1 MPFSE
6 FYVAYINPNTDLF
19 IDKQSVIGL
28 LTWNHLWFLPYLFV
42 YSAFILLFFPL
53 IRFVEVRALRVLDSL
68 ALFSVLVVTIMT
80 AIWLEL
86 RVAYPTSHDLLN
98 DWYSHAK
105 YFFVMLVGI
114 VVALRPALYAAIMRS
129 RYVSLTIA
137 IVLYSVIILDRHD
150 LLGPTGQLM
159 ESSPGFRVLV
169 GVIVVLNHWAWLAA
183 ILGFGRKYLSNPSKV
198 VSYLNKGVLPYYMVH
213 QTIIVVAAFFLSSRV
228 SSTLGEFILITLITV
243 VGCAL
248 TYEVAKRFLI
258 LRFLFGLK
266 LNTSP
271 HSSLATQ
278 REVKCA

>member
-1 MPFSE
+1 M
-6 FYVAYINPNTDLF
+6 
-19 IDKQSVIGL
+19 K
-28 LTWNHLWFLPYLFV
+28 
-42 YSAFILLFFPL
+42 
-53 IRFVEVRALRVLDSL
+53 
-68 ALFSVLVVTIMT
+68 
-80 AIWLEL
+80 
-86 RVAYPTSHDLLN
+86 
-98 DWYSHAK
+98 
-105 YFFVMLVGI
+105 
-114 VVALRPALYAAIMRS
+114 S
-129 RYVSLTIA
+129 RHVSLTIA

-183 ILGFGRKYLSNPSKV
+183 ILGVGRKYLSYPSKV
-198 VSYLNKGVLPYYMVH
+198 VSYLNKGVLPCYMVH

-266 LNTSP
+266 LN
-271 HSSLATQ
+271 
-278 REVKCA
+278 ENYK